1 MRKLN
6 LMFMS
11 MLLAGMG
18 LGFTGCS
25 NDNNDTKPEEMVLDA
40 DTLQVFDGFD
50 LKFQMLDDKGRPVTK
65 FKEGENFT
73 FKVVVTNKQKDT
85 FGLPSDFLGNDA
97 FHIFSANGADLGKP
111 WDAVAYW
118 GMAYFLLHQSE
129 SAVVSCKAFGKSGED
144 LFSQSKISYV
154 KYSKDRDP
162 LPKGSYYTEFE
173 LALNAKGEI
182 PGEGSKGIVCR
193 KAFTIE

>member
-1 MRKLN
+1 MMKMKKLS

-11 MLLAGMG
+11 LLMVGIGMS
-18 LGFTGCS
+18 FTGCS
-25 NDNNDTKPEEMVLDA
+25 SDNNDPKPEEMVLDA
-40 DTLQVFDGFD
+40 DTLQVFDGFE

-111 WDAVAYW
+111 WDAVAYFST
-118 GMAYFLLHQSE
+118 YFILPQS
-129 SAVVSCKAFGKSGED
+129 
-144 LFSQSKISYV
+144 
-154 KYSKDRDP
+154 
-162 LPKGSYYTEFE
+162 
-173 LALNAKGEI
+173 
-182 PGEGSKGIVCR
+182 
-193 KAFTIE
+193 

>member
-1 MRKLN
+1 MKQLI
-6 LMFMS
+6 LMVIS
-11 MLLAGMG
+11 MLMAGVA
-18 LGFTGCS
+18 FTACS
-25 NDNNDTKPEEMVLDA
+25 SDNNDTKPEEMVLDA

-73 FKVVVTNKQKDT
+73 FKVVVTNKRKEMFQFPT
-85 FGLPSDFLGNDA
+85 DFLGNDA

-118 GMAYFLLHQSE
+118 GAYFLLYQSE

-144 LFSQSKISYV
+144 FFPQSIISYM

>member
-1 MRKLN
+1 MKQLI
-6 LMFMS
+6 LMVIS
-11 MLLAGMG
+11 MLMAGMA
-18 LGFTGCS
+18 FTACS
-25 NDNNDTKPEEMVLDA
+25 SDNNDPKPEEMVLDA
-40 DTLQVFDGFD
+40 DTLQVFDGFE

-118 GMAYFLLHQSE
+118 GAYFLLHQSE

-144 LFSQSKISYV
+144 FFPQSKISYM

-173 LALNAKGEI
+173 LALNGKGER
-182 PGEGSKGIVCR
+182 PSEGTKGIVCK

>member
-1 MRKLN
+1 MKQLI
-6 LMFMS
+6 LMVIS
-11 MLLAGMG
+11 MLMAGMA
-18 LGFTGCS
+18 FTACS
-25 NDNNDTKPEEMVLDA
+25 SDNNDPKPEEMVLDA

-73 FKVVVTNKQKDT
+73 FKVVVTNKRKEMFQFPT
-85 FGLPSDFLGNDA
+85 DFLGNDA
-97 FHIFSANGADLGKP
+97 FQIFSANGADLGKP